1 MQLNT
6 VSASP
11 EPITASNP
19 QDTQKNGWT
28 CVNWYNT
35 VFEIVARK
43 TSRIFGHV
51 VAGFISVFTF
61 IPSLTVDLK
70 HAVFNLYDR
79 KISKPETPIQNQ
91 VSTAVLPASVSSD
104 ISAHS
109 LQSSLGL
116 TPGRKRVPSCDLSTS
131 GFAMH
136 PNNVSNANVRP
147 PGSSSEGAQE
157 ASACPTGFVSPV
169 IKSPGAGFGST
180 GSAGDTA
187 SELSQGR
194 SICQREVSA
203 AKPQTSEQRR
213 RDAYKKNLIDI
224 NRLLN
229 NLLYELKSVV
239 EIPIYAQMVDEQ
251 LAKDKQKYSDG
262 PAELIKDL
270 SSWNQL
276 LKLGLESKYFDSS
289 QTITSEFATK
299 TLRKFRTRLNELL
312 KNPDLKESLK
322 HFSQGLAAMQPE
334 CETNCLALE
343 NPLCLTAAEDEV
355 ISTAKRLQKLIDDG
369 GKSLALLLS
378 LTPGHKV
385 NLSLK
390 NELDVCIENILF
402 MQGTKEATI
411 TEVGIK

>member
-1 MQLNT
+1 MQVET
-6 VSASP
+6 VSTSP

-51 VAGFISVFTF
+51 VAGFVSVFTF

-70 HAVFNLYDR
+70 HAVFNLYER
-79 KISKPETPIQNQ
+79 KISRPETPIQNQ
-91 VSTAVLPASVSSD
+91 VSVAVLPASVSSD

-109 LQSSLGL
+109 LQSSVGL
-116 TPGRKRVPSCDLSTS
+116 TPAGKRVPSCDLSTS
-131 GFAMH
+131 SLH
-136 PNNVSNANVRP
+136 HNVSNANVRP

-180 GSAGDTA
+180 GSAGDSA

-194 SICQREVSA
+194 NIHQREVSA
-203 AKPQTSEQRR
+203 AKPQTSEQKR
-213 RDAYKKNLIDI
+213 RDVYEKNLIDI
-224 NRLLN
+224 DRLLN
-229 NLLYELKSVV
+229 NLVEEVNSVV
-239 EIPIYAQMVDEQ
+239 QIPMYAKVVADQ
-251 LAKDKQKYSDG
+251 LAEGEQRYSDS
-262 PAELIKDL
+262 PASLIKDL

-289 QTITSEFATK
+289 QTITSEFATE
-299 TLRKFRTRLNELL
+299 TLKEFRTRLDKLL
-312 KNPDLKESLK
+312 KISDLEKILN
-322 HFSQGLAAMQPE
+322 HFSRGIAAMRPE
-334 CETNCLALE
+334 CQTNRLALE
-343 NPLCLTAAEDEV
+343 NPLCLTAAEDKV
-355 ISTAKRLQKLIDDG
+355 ILTAKRLQKLINDG
-369 GKSLALLLS
+369 GESLALLLS
-378 LTPGHKV
+378 LTPGNRV
-385 NLSLK
+385 NLNLK
-390 NELDVCIENILF
+390 NELDVCIQNILF

-411 TEVGIK
+411 TEVRV